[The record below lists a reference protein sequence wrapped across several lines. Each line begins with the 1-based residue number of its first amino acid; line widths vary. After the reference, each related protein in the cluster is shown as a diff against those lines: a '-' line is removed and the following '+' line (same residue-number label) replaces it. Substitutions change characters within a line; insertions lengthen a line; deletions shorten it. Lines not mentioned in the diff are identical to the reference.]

1 MLELTRV
8 CSSYGR
14 IQVLHDVSIRVPE
27 GKIVCLLGANGAG
40 KTTTVRTI
48 VGLHR
53 GGRND
58 ISFLGQQT
66 SSLAPHK
73 IVSLGIAMVPER
85 RELFPD
91 MSVLDNLMMGAYAV
105 ADRRHISGDLD
116 RVYGLF
122 PILAERR
129 SAAAG
134 MLSGGQQQMVAI
146 GRALMSRPKLLLLDE
161 PTLGLAPLLVQQIFD
176 VLKRLHADGTTIF
189 LIDQN
194 ARRALEL
201 ADYAY
206 VLENGRIAVEGKA
219 DALRSNPEVERA
231 YLGAI

>member
-1 MLELTRV
+1 MLELSRV
-8 CSSYGR
+8 CSAYGR
-14 IQVLHDVSIRVPE
+14 IQVLHDVSLKVSA

-53 GGRND
+53 NTRND
-58 ISFLGQQT
+58 IKFMGEPIG
-66 SSLAPHK
+66 AVPAHK
-73 IVSLGIAMVPER
+73 IVTLGIAMVPER

-91 MSVLDNLMMGAYAV
+91 MTVVDNLEMGAYSVKA
-105 ADRRHISGDLD
+105 RSQIRPDLD
-116 RVYGLF
+116 RVYELF
-122 PILAERR
+122 PVLAERK
-129 SAAAG
+129 SSYAG

-161 PTLGLAPLLVQQIFD
+161 PTLGLAPLLVRQIFSA
-176 VLKRLHADGTTIF
+176 LKTLHAEGLTIL

-194 ARRALEL
+194 ARQALEL
-201 ADYAY
+201 ADYGY
-206 VLENGRIAVEGKA
+206 VLENGRIVMEGEVA
-219 DALRSNPEVERA
+219 SLRSNPEVERA